1 MKIKTIYIK
10 NFGKLKNFRLD
21 LKPGMNVIYGDNESG
36 KTTVMN
42 FIKMMFY
49 GSTAKSSDINKNP
62 RKKYAPW
69 DGSPMGGFIE
79 FNFLNINYRLEREF
93 GSSNISDTV
102 TLWNT
107 DTGTEEP
114 ISCKYDVGEQF
125 FGLGASAFERSVFI
139 GGMTS
144 VITGSDKD
152 DEISKRLMNFATS
165 CDDAVSYEIV
175 RKRLKTAH
183 EELRSKSGKAG
194 ALDKLT
200 QQLSEKTELL
210 ADAEITEQK
219 KLTDEE
225 FYRSLCD
232 HLKLKKQYSDKIS
245 LHIKEQQIIRE
256 LHSLEVQ
263 NRKNI
268 AKNELQHKIDNLY
281 SKISNGKFIVND
293 QFLDECNSM
302 LSKINF
308 LKNIYSEKK
317 SEFNSLSNDV
327 LELHLDEK
335 IQENYV
341 ELDILSDRK
350 KEIKTKISDCEKE
363 LENFDSSLSELD
375 NKLAQTH
382 MKEELYKEHLADME
396 SHNNSLMIN
405 YLLPVVSIFIVILA
419 VFVRSPFILI
429 ALIPSTAIIFTVEKI
444 IESSKKKK
452 IENNSGSE
460 KAAPD
465 YEKIYNQFETLKSEY
480 NEKIKKIKQDILLL
494 NDEYADVEQKKHDL
508 EIHNNKLISQ
518 NEQKMN
524 EQSNLN
530 ERLNST
536 SNEITQ
542 LNINLMTLFS
552 SYKKASGITEIEAYI
567 SDAQSVISEIEKT
580 QAILNSKYDEDN
592 LDDTPE
598 TIREK
603 MISLKKKLSEITK
616 ESGPRLLSDQ
626 QLEVLETN
634 LEITRKEI
642 SKLNE
647 DIINIRSKISSQYHI
662 SECPENIRNDI
673 AEIKKII
680 TDMNQFDMAI
690 EIASSALEDA
700 GNEIRQTFG
709 PRLNNKAKKI
719 FSHLTNGK
727 YSEILVSKNLDINA
741 AENTTGKIHQ
751 WQYLSSGT
759 AEQAYLSLRLA
770 ISDMITRNQ
779 IPLFLDDVFIQYDS
793 ERALKGFE
801 FISEYSRLNQ
811 VLFFTCHKYEK
822 FSDKII
828 TFSNK

>member
-341 ELDILSDRK
+341 ELDILSERK
-350 KEIKTKISDCEKE
+350 KDIKTKISDCEKG
-363 LENFDSSLSELD
+363 LENLYSSLSELD
-375 NKLAQTH
+375 NRLAQTH
-382 MKEELYKEHLADME
+382 MKEELYNERLADME

-405 YLLPVVSIFIVILA
+405 YLLPVVSIFIVIFA
-419 VFVRSPFILI
+419 VFVRNPFILT
-429 ALIPSTAIIFTVEKI
+429 ALIPSTAIIFTVGKI
-444 IESSKKKK
+444 IEASKKKK
-452 IENNSGSE
+452 EEKNSGSE
-460 KAAPD
+460 KSAPD
-465 YEKIYNQFETLKSEY
+465 YEKIYSQIETLKAEY
-480 NEKIKKIKQDILLL
+480 TEKTGQLKQDILIL
-494 NDEYADVEQKKHDL
+494 NDEYTDAEQKSHDL

-518 NEQKMN
+518 KEQKIN
-524 EQSNLN
+524 EQSGLN
-530 ERLNST
+530 DRLNSA

-542 LNINLMTLFS
+542 LTIKLMTLFS
-552 SYKKASGITEIEAYI
+552 TYKKVSGIAEIESYI

-603 MISLKKKLSEITK
+603 MIIMKKKLSEITRK
-616 ESGPRLLSDQ
+616 SGPRLLTDQ

-634 LEITRKEI
+634 LEAAQNEI

-662 SECPENIRNDI
+662 TEYPEKIRNDI
-673 AEIKKII
+673 SEIKKVID
-680 TDMNQFDMAI
+680 DMNQFDTSI
-690 EIASSALEDA
+690 EIAASALEEA

-741 AENTTGKIHQ
+741 AENITGKIHQ

-770 ISDMITRNQ
+770 IADMITRNQ
-779 IPLFLDDVFIQYDS
+779 IPLFLDDVFMQYDS
-793 ERALKGFE
+793 ERAQKGFE

-811 VLFFTCHKYEK
+811 VLFFTCHKYSYYSADMVK
-822 FSDKII
+822 L
-828 TFSNK
+828 